1 MSTVREPAPTGTNAR
16 ATRPHE
22 PHVGAR
28 SEHLRVPRA
37 RGEGSPPPTV
47 RRSAGTGALG
57 APHEPLPTTAPV
69 EPRRRRRVRSAERPC
84 PRAPTY
90 RPGDSPTQRAPEGA
104 RVHAAVT
111 RLGVTAGSA
120 TGELGW

>member
-57 APHEPLPTTAPV
+57 ALYFQAEAGIRVLTVTGVQTCALPI
-69 EPRRRRRVRSAERPC
+69 SC

-104 RVHAAVT
+104 RVHAAV
-111 RLGVTAGSA
+111 
-120 TGELGW
+120 